1 MFIVDAPQL
10 SLNVYDFHSHATFSF
25 PFQHSM
31 DFLLFQFGLCTFKYD
46 HTEEKY
52 VILLFLVFLIEVF
65 MK

>member
-1 MFIVDAPQL
+1 
-10 SLNVYDFHSHATFSF
+10 
-25 PFQHSM
+25 M

-52 VILLFLVFLIEVF
+52 VILLFLVFLIEEF